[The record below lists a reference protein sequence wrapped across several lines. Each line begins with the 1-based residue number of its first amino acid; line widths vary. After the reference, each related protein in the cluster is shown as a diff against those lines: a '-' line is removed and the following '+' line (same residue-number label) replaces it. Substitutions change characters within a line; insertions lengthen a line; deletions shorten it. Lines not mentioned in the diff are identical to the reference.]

1 MLDLMTTNDVV
12 RSYQAVYTILNL
24 IGRGGMGA
32 VYRVRR
38 ENDASI
44 WALKEMRPPPDIE
57 PEELAENRRLFAQ
70 EAELLRSLNHPNLPV
85 IADYFENDRRP
96 VLVMEYVAGQTL
108 EDRLHEAN
116 APLLEQQVIGYG
128 IQLARVLHYLHTR
141 TPPIIYRDL
150 KPSNIILTP
159 EGVLKLID
167 FGVARQYKE
176 RKAKDTI
183 AMGSAGYAPPEQY
196 GKEQTDARSDIYAL
210 GATLLH
216 MLTNLPP
223 VPLQPPTAGYVRQFN
238 PSVKPA
244 TEQVIITAMQIDR
257 EQRFADCAA
266 VERALMA
273 CLDAPYVDPT
283 ARVQPPPVVPPQPP
297 PQPAIPMPV
306 AGNGASAPTVAPGRV
321 PVVPQ
326 PPPEPGQTCH
336 RCGRLNK
343 ARARFCS
350 GCGTPLGAPPSAR
363 LLIRSQRGSWEKSLD
378 QAPLRIGRR
387 DPRRQHY
394 PDLDLAEYDRGIASR
409 NHAEI
414 RREGDF
420 FNLVDLGSTNG
431 TYLNDVRIPPNLPQ
445 RLNQNDRIRIGEV
458 EMTFRWS

>member
-12 RSYQAVYTILNL
+12 RSHQAVYTILNL

-85 IADYFENDRRP
+85 IADYFENDQRP

-108 EDRLHEAN
+108 EERLHEAN

-141 TPPIIYRDL
+141 TPPVIYRDL

-159 EGVLKLID
+159 EGILKLID

-223 VPLQPPTAGYVRQFN
+223 VPLQPPTPGYVRQFN
-238 PSVKPA
+238 PSARPA
-244 TEQVIITAMQIDR
+244 TEQVVITAMQIDR

-283 ARVQPPPVVPPQPP
+283 ARVQPPPVVPPPA
-297 PQPAIPMPV
+297 PQPAMPV
-306 AGNGASAPTVAPGRV
+306 PIGGNGANTPTVAPGRA
-321 PVVPQ
+321 PVMPQ
-326 PPPEPGQTCH
+326 PAPEAGQSCH

-350 GCGTPLGAPPSAR
+350 GCGTPLGGPPSAR
-363 LLIRSQRGSWEKSLD
+363 LLIRSQRGSWEKPLD
-378 QAPLRIGRR
+378 RVPLRIGRR

-394 PDLDLAEYDRGIASR
+394 PDIDLAEYDRGIASR

-445 RLNQNDRIRIGEV
+445 RLNQNDRIKIGEV